1 MMAGAKAAKDSA
13 AMPKKMANAST
24 KKGEER
30 KTARKA
36 YEKKPKA

>member
-1 MMAGAKAAKDSA
+1 MTAGAKAAKDSA
-13 AMPKKMANAST
+13 AMPKAPKKTAKAGT

-36 YEKKPKA
+36 YEKK